1 MKDYDESLGIQKTAT
16 ADEIKKAYRNLAFKY
31 HPDRNPDDKV
41 AEERFKEI
49 SEAYAVLSDDRKR
62 AEYDRYGSYSGA
74 QNEYSGTRSGGYQQS
89 PFGSEEDFWQW
100 FRNGTSQNQNEYENS
115 FYDSSYTNRYEKEPV
130 TRMDLF
136 GSFLIRILQTFVGF
150 ILFKAFWWLLPFGPL
165 VCLGI
170 IGTGISGAVKSLR
183 DLLHFNAGGK

>member
-1 MKDYDESLGIQKTAT
+1 
-16 ADEIKKAYRNLAFKY
+16 
-31 HPDRNPDDKV
+31 
-41 AEERFKEI
+41 
-49 SEAYAVLSDDRKR
+49 
-62 AEYDRYGSYSGA
+62 
-74 QNEYSGTRSGGYQQS
+74 
-89 PFGSEEDFWQW
+89 
-100 FRNGTSQNQNEYENS
+100 
-115 FYDSSYTNRYEKEPV
+115 
-130 TRMDLF
+130 MDLF